1 MDAFLLSQ
9 EIERRLIHFGYAV
22 PVNCGAIADNPT
34 EAIETIFEW
43 LSAMGQSRLRSTTCT

>member
-43 LSAMGQSRLRSTTCT
+43 LSAISRLRSTTCT